1 MHSTP
6 ASLSLSVSASPT
18 SPKTPIRSRLKRLCF
33 HKTFSAPNKTR
44 APTADRRLTD
54 GRMQHS
60 LMHSRA
66 SVCTACRG
74 TSAIRPSPISAFSS
88 VSPVQFHL
96 SRPSCVSAARIL
108 RIAYPPRMSPSFDNS
123 RVPRTCIPPKPS
135 RGDGLVVGCSAARLT
150 SPTDARLAFR
160 FSSFERL

>member
-1 MHSTP
+1 FAHLETP
-6 ASLSLSVSASPT
+6 HIPRQAPCIPPQPLSLCLPLQHLPRRQSGLVSSDSASTKRFRPR
-18 SPKTPIRSRLKRLCF
+18 IR
-33 HKTFSAPNKTR
+33 R

-74 TSAIRPSPISAFSS
+74 TSAIRSSPISAFSS
-88 VSPVQFHL
+88 VSPVQCHL

-108 RIAYPPRMSPSFDNS
+108 RTAYPPRTSPSFDNS
-123 RVPRTCIPPKPS
+123 RVPRTCIPLQS
-135 RGDGLVVGCSAARLT
+135 LAEGTGWWWVAAQHV
-150 SPTDARLAFR
+150 
-160 FSSFERL
+160 